1 MSRPLIIDF
10 HSFNKNLIE
19 TKIKIGH
26 PETRNTVIMIPILH
40 ILDKP
45 YKTLLIK
52 TPKMYMPFKPK
63 IQNQTG
69 GYVRLS
75 FDNIKIDNT
84 VDIFYN
90 FINDIDVYLENELL
104 KTKIMNNKNIKYF
117 QKTIKQADGFS
128 DYFNLNFNLNETK
141 VYDSQLNPI
150 NINDVEGNFY
160 AHFILELTGIYF
172 NKQTK
177 KMRVIWNLVQFKLD
191 KIKNIIDECLFIDEE
206 PTNHLEYHL
215 DKIEREKR
223 EKDRGIKGDIHNSQV
238 SFNSGLSTSTQTMI
252 HNIYSIPN
260 IPMKDNETLSKFYKM
275 LSIGIPKAAVQHKM
289 TLMNVDTRFLDYE
302 SDFNIYSLPDDL
314 KKILIPIPE
323 TNSTN
328 NNDIPTSPINSLFSS
343 VNQFNK
349 TKLKK
354 VNHDDKTIKIRSQ
367 LSLMKKT
374 MTVPTLDEIQEA
386 RKRLLEKKE
395 RKTNKI

>member
-1 MSRPLIIDF
+1 MSRPVIIDF

-26 PETRNTVIMIPILH
+26 PETRNAVIMIPI
-40 ILDKP
+40 IPINDKP
-45 YKTLLIK
+45 YQKLLIK

-63 IQNQTG
+63 IQNQNG

-90 FINDIDVYLENELL
+90 FINDIDVYLEHELL

-117 QKTIKQADGFS
+117 QKTIKQTDGFS

-141 VYDSQLNPI
+141 VYDSQLNPL

-160 AHFILELTGIYF
+160 AHFIIELTGIYF

-191 KIKNIIDECLFIDEE
+191 KIKNIIDECLFLDEE
-206 PTNHLEYHL
+206 QSPLSKNKRITL
-215 DKIEREKR
+215 DSHVSI
-223 EKDRGIKGDIHNSQV
+223 IKPV
-238 SFNSGLSTSTQTMI
+238 LL
-252 HNIYSIPN
+252 
-260 IPMKDNETLSKFYKM
+260 MKDNETLSKFYKM
-275 LSIGIPKAAVQHKM
+275 LSIGIPKPAVQHKM
-289 TLMNVDTRFLDYE
+289 SLMNVDTRFLDYE
-302 SDFNIYSLPDDL
+302 HDFNIYDLPNDL
-314 KKILIPIPE
+314 KIILIPE
-323 TNSTN
+323 TNSTPDSSYSSSN
-328 NNDIPTSPINSLFSS
+328 EIVPKKEDKTISSISSLFSS

-354 VNHDDKTIKIRSQ
+354 VSEEDRTSKIKSQ

-374 MTVPTLDEIQEA
+374 MTVPTLEEIQEA
-386 RKRLLEKKE
+386 RKKLLEKKE
-395 RKTNKI
+395 RKTNKNK

>member
-90 FINDIDVYLENELL
+90 FINDIDVYLEHELL

-117 QKTIKQADGFS
+117 QKTIKQAEGFS
-128 DYFNLNFNLNETK
+128 DYFNLNFNINETK

-206 PTNHLEYHL
+206 PYNHLEYHL
-215 DKIEREKR
+215 DKIERERR
-223 EKDRGIKGDIHNSQV
+223 EKERGIKGGINNSQV
-238 SFNSGLSTSTQTMI
+238 SFNFGLSTSTQTMI
-252 HNIYSIPN
+252 PKIPN
-260 IPMKDNETLSKFYKM
+260 ISMKDNETLSKFYKM

-302 SDFNIYSLPDDL
+302 HDFNIYSLPDDL
-314 KKILIPIPE
+314 KKILIPISE
-323 TNSTN
+323 TNSAN

-354 VNHDDKTIKIRSQ
+354 INHDDKTIKIRSQ